1 MSFQPSTTAPDAA
14 LRIFL
19 AAALSGLCL
28 AGCGGD
34 DKDRA
39 TAAASVVDAA
49 TSAATTAATT
59 AATSVRLEGCVV
71 DALWLGAPGV
81 TVHARGAD
89 GRAIGA
95 AFTDSRGVFQIMVPA
110 RSRIVVDTAMAGPG
124 GLELDTGS
132 TPLTVAGCLT
142 TGA

>member
-1 MSFQPSTTAPDAA
+1 MSLHPSTPAHATA
-14 LRIFL
+14 LRPFL
-19 AAALSGLCL
+19 AAVLSGLCL

-34 DKDRA
+34 DKDRT

-49 TSAATTAATT
+49 TSAATT

-132 TPLTVAGCLT
+132 TPLTVAGCLA

>member
-19 AAALSGLCL
+19 AAALSGFCL

-49 TSAATTAATT
+49 TPDATT

-71 DALWLGAPGV
+71 DALWLSVPGV

-95 AFTDSRGVFQIMVPA
+95 AFTDSRGVFQITVPA

-124 GLELDTGS
+124 GVELDTGS